1 MAIEHGGNACNVPL
15 NYNIFLHGTSECA
28 AVPGVVSLSHM
39 LPETH
44 HTPKKKKTCTN
55 RATNF
60 SLLAEYYRSQ
70 VINYHTS
77 LTHVG
82 PNLARHH

>member
-44 HTPKKKKTCTN
+44 HTPKKTKHARTEPPI
-55 RATNF
+55 F
-60 SLLAEYYRSQ
+60 HYLRS
-70 VINYHTS
+70 ITGHRS
-77 LTHVG
+77 SIIIPH
-82 PNLARHH
+82 

>member
-1 MAIEHGGNACNVPL
+1 MAIEHGGNAFNVPL

-44 HTPKKKKTCTN
+44 HTPKKQNMHEQSHQFFTTCGVLQVTGHQLSYLIN
-55 RATNF
+55 TCRAQ
-60 SLLAEYYRSQ
+60 S
-70 VINYHTS
+70 
-77 LTHVG
+77 G
-82 PNLARHH
+82 